1 MIHSLLLIALL
12 SIPFH
17 SQALVN
23 DGEKQQNTPNQMELI
38 RPSEDNTHFVGADS
52 GVEFTPWG
60 FNYDHDEEGRLLED
74 YWYDEWPTVVDDFKE
89 MKSLGANTVR
99 IHLQFP
105 KFMKAPNQPNQ
116 KALKQLRRLVSLAEK
131 VGLYLDLTGLG
142 CYHKQD
148 VPAWYDSMS
157 KTERWNA
164 QAIFWEAIAKSCAD
178 SPAIFCYDL
187 MNEPI
192 LPGAKKQKE
201 SEWLAGELGG
211 KYFVQRITLDLAGRS
226 RKQVA
231 KAWVDKLV
239 KAIRKHDKNHM
250 ITLGIIPWAFHFY
263 PNAQKPLFYSE
274 EVGEN
279 LDFTS
284 VHFYPKKNEVDIAF
298 KALSAY
304 DLGKPLVIEEMFP
317 LKCGFEEME
326 QFIDGSRKIADGWI
340 TFYWGK
346 TIEDYANME
355 RSIATAIKKKWLE
368 YFKAKSPEMTSKQ

>member
-1 MIHSLLLIALL
+1 MIHYLILIALL
-12 SIPFH
+12 SIPFY
-17 SQALVN
+17 SQAMVN
-23 DGEKQQNTPNQMELI
+23 EGEKQQNTPNPMELI

-52 GVEFTPWG
+52 GIVFTPWG

-74 YWYDEWPTVVDDFKE
+74 YWFDEWPTVVDDFKE
-89 MKSLGANTVR
+89 MKALGANTVR

-105 KFMKAPNQPNQ
+105 KFMEASNQPNQ
-116 KALKQLRRLVSLAEK
+116 KALKQLKRLVSLAEK

-142 CYHKQD
+142 CYHKKD

-157 KTERWNA
+157 ETERWNA
-164 QAIFWEAIAKSCAD
+164 QAVFWEAVAKTCAD
-178 SPAIFCYDL
+178 SPAVFCYDL

-239 KAIRKHDKNHM
+239 KAIRKHDENHM

-263 PNAQKPLFYSE
+263 PNAQNPLFYSE

-284 VHFYPKKNEVDIAF
+284 VHFYPKKNEVETAL

-317 LKCGFEEME
+317 LKCGIEEME
-326 QFIDGSRKIADGWI
+326 QFIDGSREIADGWI

-368 YFKAKSPEMTSKQ
+368 FFEAKSSEMTIKQ